1 MAQCQRYKYG
11 FSRYNGTQ
19 FGRKLDA
26 FDVDGD
32 NATELVISQTT
43 FSWDENTDTDDGKVI
58 WVSGTQGDF
67 SDLSTQV
74 PFWYDAPD
82 DALYGVWAGDMDGDG
97 VADLNGLEKQN
108 AKEGAVYLIS
118 VKGNLV

>member
-1 MAQCQRYKYG
+1 MGFLMPTMAL
-11 FSRYNGTQ
+11 SLVVI
-19 FGRKLDA
+19 GR
-26 FDVDGD
+26 FDIDGD

-58 WVSGTQGDF
+58 WLSGTEPDF

-74 PFWYDAPD
+74 PFWYGEPD

-97 VADLNGLEKQN
+97 VADILMGSRNKN
-108 AKEGAVYLIS
+108 AKEGAVY
-118 VKGNLV
+118 